1 MAAYITVG
9 AKTTHGG
16 TVISGSPHTTHN
28 GIPIARVGDKVMCKK
43 CKKMTTIVSGDAA
56 FVIDGAPIARAGDTT
71 SCGAKLVATQ
81 QSFADSDFSVMGIE
95 QALPL
100 VFPKSKPDELFS
112 NFMDSDYEDINDD
125 DQYQSNIIVT
135 DQDGNPI
142 PEDEQQELFAGPGY
156 MGDDLTKP
164 VFAERAA
171 YKITPGYG
179 SHGEFFK
186 TPTKVYEPPPAHSN
200 EELAG
205 WARVFG
211 ENSPTGQVGMQ
222 GMKEREVLN
231 DYKAQQEQ
239 TRKSRA
245 DNLAMQ
251 AQQRVRQT
259 PNVQHP
265 THQQLSIQNGLPPDL
280 SNDTGYENPLIKV
293 RDTWPGELY
302 GGVKDASKK
311 VDGAGRELSDSY
323 DAARTAADAAIAG
336 DIEGLKAQA
345 IDKAKDTATDMAQ
358 GKLEEV
364 AKDIAPKPI
373 EKIWG
378 LYDDYTAVTDK
389 VGEIKDAIPKD

>member
-71 SCGAKLVATQ
+71 SCGAKLVAIQ

-100 VFPKSKPDELFS
+100 VFPKSEPNKMFS
-112 NFMDSDYEDINDD
+112 NFMDSKHKDTNDD

-164 VFAERAA
+164 ICSEKR
-171 YKITPGYG
+171 TCNTGYG
-179 SHGEFFK
+179 SHGDFWK
-186 TPTKVYEPPPAHSN
+186 RPSRVHTPQLAYSN
-200 EELAG
+200 EDLARM
-205 WARVFG
+205 ARVYG
-211 ENSPTGQVGMQ
+211 ENSPTGQVGIQ
-222 GMKEREVLN
+222 GMKDRGVLE
-231 DYKAQQEQ
+231 DYKAQQEEV
-239 TRKSRA
+239 RKSRA

-259 PNVQHP
+259 PSIQRP
-265 THQQLSIQNGLPPDL
+265 THQQLSIQNGIPPDL
-280 SNDTGYENPLIKV
+280 REEVGYENPLIKV
-293 RDTWPGELY
+293 RDTWKGEFY
-302 GGVKDASKK
+302 GGLKDAGKKGYGAVKDVNPTFNAVATTGENIMNRD
-311 VDGAGRELSDSY
+311 VDALTG
-323 DAARTAADAAIAG
+323 
-336 DIEGLKAQA
+336 QA
-345 IDKAKDTATDMAQ
+345 VDKAKDTATDKA
-358 GKLEEV
+358 KDF

-373 EKIWG
+373 RNAWNA
-378 LYDDYTAVTDK
+378 YDDYTAVTEK